1 MIMKKR
7 WKHIID
13 FLHDYI
19 NKARTKTWTNNSC
32 STSLPHQSRSK
43 RRVKNHSL
51 YIQRST
57 TDPLHSLTEPYIMFS
72 HCGHGIPCHNTT
84 SWAVLPTEHRPTD
97 NRNDDD
103 HESTTDDTVNT
114 GVHYC
119 LVGPI
124 NHLTNREEF
133 VITSSTVIQRYSFTS
148 ISRLSTR
155 VRFIADIALC
165 ASSAD
170 PKRTSPQPWDF
181 PFSILISA
189 YFTSAHVLNLSL
201 RVCHVKVHG
210 SCSREKVHNTMQNQN
225 DYNCASSGCCFIPLN

>member
-155 VRFIADIALC
+155 VRFIAAGTESRNMMRLYFRNYLYRGRKMRYVGYTVHDLC
-165 ASSAD
+165 RAVQGNFHIPNQD
-170 PKRTSPQPWDF
+170 
-181 PFSILISA
+181 
-189 YFTSAHVLNLSL
+189 
-201 RVCHVKVHG
+201 HG
-210 SCSREKVHNTMQNQN
+210 SGGTKNVLDLITF
-225 DYNCASSGCCFIPLN
+225 D